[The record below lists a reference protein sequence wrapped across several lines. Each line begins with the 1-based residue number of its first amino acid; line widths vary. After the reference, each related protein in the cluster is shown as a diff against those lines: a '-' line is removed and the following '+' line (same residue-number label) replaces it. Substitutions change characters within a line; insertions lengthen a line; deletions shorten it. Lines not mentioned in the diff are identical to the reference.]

1 MNFIVR
7 LSVNFTLFSIVSSE
21 RQQKIA
27 EEFLAALFLRVENDR
42 KIGCLLFSKT
52 DSSNVEDND
61 DELLK
66 NMKLC

>member
-7 LSVNFTLFSIVSSE
+7 LSVNFTLFLDCVE
-21 RQQKIA
+21 RA
-27 EEFLAALFLRVENDR
+27 ATEFFAALFLRVENDR